1 MKKLLIFSLIFS
13 LFLTGCTNPTS
24 GGSETTDTSEIIES
38 TETDIITDVTE
49 APVIEDVDYKS
60 NFNKNSHLIDILG
73 ETADNVVIS
82 DFSINMALS
91 MALEGAEGNTQKEL
105 ENYLNKTKEENLIYN
120 KQLLEDAKNVRNIKL
135 EVANSLWYNK
145 TLEVKDTYKK
155 LLEEN
160 YEAQIENVDMQDP
173 ATVGK
178 INKWCSDKTHELIPE
193 IIGSTDNIESVLINA
208 LYFKANWLEEF
219 YEGATKKET
228 FKGSK
233 GDIEVDM
240 MHSTEATYLENEHA
254 TGFIKHYYDGYAFV
268 GILPKNE
275 GAFNLTDLDI
285 EGLIKSQT
293 HKYDVKV
300 GLPKFKVEYETS
312 LLGALHQFGIK
323 DAFDPNAANFEGIAE
338 NLFITD
344 IIHKTYISVDEIG
357 TEAAAVTA
365 ITMDNAAFAPEQR
378 EVKDVVLDR
387 PFAFAIIKTD
397 NNNILFSGKITNIEQ

>member
-13 LFLTGCTNPTS
+13 LFLTGCTTPIAS
-24 GGSETTDTSEIIES
+24 GNSETSNTSETIES
-38 TETDIITDVTE
+38 TETGITTDISE
-49 APVIEDVDYKS
+49 APIVEDVDFKS
-60 NFNKNSHLIDILG
+60 NFNKNSHLIDVLS
-73 ETADNVVIS
+73 ENADNVVVS

-105 ENYLNKTKEENLIYN
+105 ENYLNKTKEENLVYN
-120 KQLLEDAKNVRNIKL
+120 KQLLEDVKNVRNIKL

-155 LLEEN
+155 ILEEN
-160 YEAQIENVDMQDP
+160 YEAQIEDVDMQDP
-173 ATVGK
+173 STVGK

-193 IIGSTDNIESVLINA
+193 IINSTENIESVLINA

-219 YEGATKKET
+219 YEGATKKEI

-233 GDIEVDM
+233 GDVEVDM
-240 MHSTEATYLENEHA
+240 MHSTESTYLENEHA
-254 TGFIKHYYDGYAFV
+254 IGFIKHYFDGYAFV

-275 GAFNLTDLDI
+275 GAFNLADLDL
-285 EGLIKSQT
+285 EGLINSKT
-293 HKYDVKV
+293 YEYDVNI

-312 LLGALHQFGIK
+312 LVSALQQFGVK
-323 DAFDPNAANFEGIAE
+323 DAFIPKVANFEGIAKD
-338 NLFITD
+338 LFITD

-365 ITMDNAAFAPEQR
+365 ITMDNAAFAPEQKQ
-378 EVKDVVLDR
+378 VKDVILDR

-397 NNNILFSGKITNIEQ
+397 NNNILFSGKITNIE

>member
-13 LFLTGCTNPTS
+13 LFLTGCTTPIAS
-24 GGSETTDTSEIIES
+24 GNSETSNTSETIES
-38 TETDIITDVTE
+38 TETGITTDISE
-49 APVIEDVDYKS
+49 APIVEDVDFKS
-60 NFNKNSHLIDILG
+60 NFNKNSHLIDVLS
-73 ETADNVVIS
+73 ENADNVVVS

-105 ENYLNKTKEENLIYN
+105 ENYLNKTKEENLVYN
-120 KQLLEDAKNVRNIKL
+120 KQLLEDVKNVRNIKL

-155 LLEEN
+155 ILEEN
-160 YEAQIENVDMQDP
+160 YEAQIEDVDMQDP
-173 ATVGK
+173 STVGK

-193 IIGSTDNIESVLINA
+193 IINSTENIESVLINA

-219 YEGATKKET
+219 YEGATKKEI

-233 GDIEVDM
+233 GDVEVDM
-240 MHSTEATYLENEHA
+240 MHSTESTYLENEHA
-254 TGFIKHYYDGYAFV
+254 IGFIKHYFDGYAFV

-275 GAFNLTDLDI
+275 GAFNLADLDL
-285 EGLIKSQT
+285 EGLINSKT
-293 HKYDVKV
+293 YEYDVNI

-312 LLGALHQFGIK
+312 LVSALQQFGVK
-323 DAFDPNAANFEGIAE
+323 DAFIPKVANFEGIAKD
-338 NLFITD
+338 LFITD
-344 IIHKTYISVDEIG
+344 IIHKTYISVDELG

-365 ITMDNAAFAPEQR
+365 ITMDNAAFAPEQKQ
-378 EVKDVVLDR
+378 VKDVILDR

-397 NNNILFSGKITNIEQ
+397 NNNILFSGKITNIE